1 MNQIETK
8 SILAKCLATENIE
21 VIHDKNMPTAAFD
34 VKNRKLL
41 LPVWKE
47 MSTDLYDL
55 FIGHEVGH
63 AHETPEEGWHD
74 FVIEDMNKKAFL
86 NVVEDVRIEKKI
98 KARYPGLVKSFYK
111 GYKELFDKDFFGI
124 GNLDVDQLPLID
136 RVNLHYK
143 VGHLLGVTFAE
154 HEKDLVERIGKVK
167 TFEEVMKLAEELY
180 GNHKKEQ
187 EERQED
193 LSDFIEKN
201 MPHPFTQEGQEELQ
215 ERQQQREAAKEQIQE
230 ERDAAEEA
238 YEKEENRRRDLQN
251 EAWDNDQEFDE
262 DQFKDEDGR
271 DEHASRSSYDG
282 LTWDERQDLEDRE
295 RKLEEE
301 EKEDAKSVLEAQKE
315 KDLLDEIQ
323 DYLDEDGHSITD
335 SQFRKN
341 EKGLVDEDSKDLKHV
356 KPFKGEVADYV
367 VPMEEVYD
375 WNECA
380 RVTRTYREE
389 DSYMGSWKEEE
400 ITDVKGYGQK
410 LWKEYEPKQRS
421 IINSMAQ
428 QFELRKAA
436 TSFKKSRISKT
447 GKLNEDKLWA
457 YKITE
462 DLFHQTQIVPQ
473 GKNHGILMFVDMSGS
488 MNRQMKGTLEQME
501 TMAMFCRRVNI
512 PFDVYGFSDSG
523 KRTSSHT
530 KQQLVDELTAEGG
543 RGNFSFAHLLSSKWN
558 NVQWNDAMAYLQV
571 MKKGYERSRYY
582 TDLTDGH
589 YVYLDNRFFRLGGTP
604 LVAALTLAPELAKR
618 FQKNYNVEKLTTII
632 LTDGDPTDDLTFVDD
647 PDADQHWARHS
658 DKKFVIKDGATT
670 FSIPTNDSYY
680 NNRKENVILLLE
692 YYKRIT
698 QSVLINFHL
707 LDDNSRRGFEQEV
720 SKNNFCNKVSRHY
733 IDEDVWKETLARKFM
748 RVEDD
753 FGYTARF
760 LIKGK
765 GELEIK
771 DEELEVKSNKK
782 GDLLRGFRKF
792 QKGKSTQRVFLN
804 QIIELVA

>member
-74 FVIEDMNKKAFL
+74 FVVEDMNKKAFL

-154 HEKDLVERIGKVK
+154 HEKDLVERIGNVK
-167 TFEEVMKLAEELY
+167 TFKEVMELAEELY

-201 MPHPFTQEGQEELQ
+201 MPHPFTQEGQEGLQ
-215 ERQQQREAAKEQIQE
+215 ERMDQREAAKEKIE
-230 ERDAAEEA
+230 EEKDAAKES
-238 YEKEENRRRDLQN
+238 YDKEESRRSKLQD
-251 EAWDNDQEFDE
+251 EAWDNNEPFDT
-262 DQFKDEDGR
+262 DQFRDEDGN
-271 DEHASRSSYDG
+271 DEHSNRSSYDG
-282 LTWDERQDLEDRE
+282 MTWDEREEMDS
-295 RKLEEE
+295 KLRDIEKE

-323 DYLDEDGHSITD
+323 DFLDKEGHSITD

-341 EKGLVDEDSKDLKHV
+341 EKGLVDEESKELRHV

-367 VPMEEVYD
+367 VPMEKVYN
-375 WNECA
+375 WEEGQCA
-380 RVTRTYREE
+380 RVTKTYRKKDEYGTW
-389 DSYMGSWKEEE
+389 DEEE
-400 ITDVKGYGQK
+400 IKDVKGYGQK
-410 LWKEYEPKQRS
+410 LWREFEPKQRP

-462 DLFHQTQIVPQ
+462 DLFQQSQIVPQ

-488 MNRQMKGTLEQME
+488 MHRQMKGTIEQME

-512 PFDVYGFSDSG
+512 PFDVYGFSDAG
-523 KRTSSHT
+523 YITTKHT

-589 YVYLDNRFFRLGGTP
+589 YVYIDNRYFRLGGTP

-618 FQKNYNVEKLTTII
+618 FQKNYNVEKLTTIV
-632 LTDGDPTDDLTFVDD
+632 LTDGDPTDDITFIAD
-647 PDADQHWARHS
+647 PEAEPAGYSRYS
-658 DKKFVIKDGATT
+658 EIKYVIKDGAST
-670 FSIPTNDSYY
+670 FSIPTKDDHLKNAYNYSRNIIYY
-680 NNRKENVILLLE
+680 N
-692 YYKRIT
+692 
-698 QSVLINFHL
+698 
-707 LDDNSRRGFEQEV
+707 
-720 SKNNFCNKVSRHY
+720 
-733 IDEDVWKETLARKFM
+733 
-748 RVEDD
+748 
-753 FGYTARF
+753 
-760 LIKGK
+760 
-765 GELEIK
+765 
-771 DEELEVKSNKK
+771 
-782 GDLLRGFRKF
+782 
-792 QKGKSTQRVFLN
+792 
-804 QIIELVA
+804 